1 MKFLRNEPLKKHT
14 SFRIGG
20 PADYFCV
27 PKNAAQLREALL
39 FAGERRLPVAVM
51 GAGTNLLAL
60 DKGFRGLVI
69 KLSGGLNRLKVRG
82 RTLYADGGVLL
93 PRLLAAAV
101 RRGLGGIEFLAGI
114 PGTTGGAAV
123 MNAGAWGKAIGR
135 YIDRVKVM
143 DFSGKESVITRKNL
157 KFGYRKSVLQKAGLI
172 VTEVVFKLRR
182 GRRKLIR
189 DRIKEFLN
197 RRRDSQP
204 LGIPSAGSIFA
215 NPKGKFAGK
224 IMEEAG
230 CKGMRVG
237 DAQVSTRHANFI
249 VNLGDAKARDVIKLI
264 TRIQKKV
271 KIRLEPELKIMVKS
285 T

>member
-1 MKFLRNEPLKKHT
+1 MKYSRNELLKKHT

-27 PKNAAQLREALL
+27 PKNEAQLREALC
-39 FAGERRLPVAVM
+39 FAKEHRLSVAIM

-69 KLSGGLNRLKVRG
+69 KLSGGLGRLKVRG
-82 RTLYADGGVLL
+82 RTLYAGGGVLL
-93 PRLLAAAV
+93 PRLLAAAI

-114 PGTTGGAAV
+114 PGTAGGAAV
-123 MNAGAWGKAIGR
+123 MNAGAWGKEIGR
-135 YIDRVKVM
+135 HIDRVKVM
-143 DFSGKESVITRKNL
+143 DFSGNESVIMKKNL
-157 KFGYRKSVLQKAGLI
+157 KFGYRRSVMQKAGLI

-182 GRRKLIR
+182 GRRKLISNK
-189 DRIKEFLN
+189 IKEFLN

-204 LGIPSAGSIFA
+204 LGIPSAGSVFA

-224 IMEEAG
+224 LLEEAG

-249 VNLGDAKARDVIKLI
+249 VNLGDAKARDVIKLM

-285 T
+285 S